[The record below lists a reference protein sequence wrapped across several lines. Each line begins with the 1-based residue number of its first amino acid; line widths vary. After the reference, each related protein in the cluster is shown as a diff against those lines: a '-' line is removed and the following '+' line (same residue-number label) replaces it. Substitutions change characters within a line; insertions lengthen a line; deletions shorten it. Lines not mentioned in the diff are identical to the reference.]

1 MGLFFSFSKQ
11 RKPRGFQL
19 KHRYYDERKLRLQK
33 IEDKSVENHE
43 QRRNKI
49 REDWSNKRKNVKHE
63 KNKRLIIILAA
74 IIILWLAFKLLPAVF
89 INYAIGN

>member
-1 MGLFFSFSKQ
+1 M
-11 RKPRGFQL
+11 

-89 INYAIGN
+89 INSAIGN